1 MVKRGHPRWTR
12 GLFAPGDLEAIAAA
26 VAAAERETSA
36 EIRVHLVRRLPKQAD
51 AAAAGDALAY
61 ARDVFVRLRM
71 HETAERNGV
80 LVYLAVE
87 DRKLAIVGDEA
98 IHGRV
103 GDQYWAGV
111 RDAMV
116 ERLRRGAARE
126 AVLHAVADVGGI
138 LRKFFPHRPD
148 DRNELSD
155 QVSLG

>member
-1 MVKRGHPRWTR
+1 MLRRGHPRWTR
-12 GLFAPGDLEAIAAA
+12 RLFGPGDLEAIAAA
-26 VAAAERETSA
+26 VGEAEKATSA
-36 EIRVHLVRRLPKQAD
+36 EIRVHLDRRLSTHAGVPS
-51 AAAAGDALAY
+51 GDALAH
-61 ARDVFVRLRM
+61 ARHVFVRLRM

-98 IHGRV
+98 IHARV
-103 GDQYWAGV
+103 GDQYWTAV

-116 ERLRRGAARE
+116 ERLRRGEARE
-126 AVLHAVADVGGI
+126 AIVHAVRDVGGI
-138 LRKFFPHRPD
+138 LQKFFPPRPD

>member
-1 MVKRGHPRWTR
+1 MKRGHPRWTR
-12 GLFAPGDLEAIAAA
+12 GLFAPGDLEAIADA

-36 EIRVHLVRRLPKQAD
+36 EIRVHLDRRLPKQPD
-51 AAAAGDALAY
+51 APAGDALGC
-61 ARDVFVRLRM
+61 ARSVFVRLRM

-98 IHGRV
+98 IHARV
-103 GDQYWAGV
+103 GEQYWTAV

-116 ERLRRGAARE
+116 ERLRRGEARE
-126 AVLHAVADVGGI
+126 AILHAVRDVGSI
-138 LRKFFPHRPD
+138 LQKFFPHRPD

>member
-36 EIRVHLVRRLPKQAD
+36 EIRVHLDRRLPKQAD
-51 AAAAGDALAY
+51 TAAGDALAC
-61 ARDVFVRLRM
+61 AREVFARLRM

-98 IHGRV
+98 IHARV
-103 GDQYWAGV
+103 GEAYWAGV

>member
-12 GLFAPGDLEAIAAA
+12 GLFAPGDLEAIADA

-36 EIRVHLVRRLPKQAD
+36 EIRVHLDRRLPKQPD
-51 AAAAGDALAY
+51 AAPGDALAC
-61 ARDVFVRLRM
+61 ARAVFVRLRM
-71 HETAERNGV
+71 HETAEHNGV

-98 IHGRV
+98 IHARV
-103 GDQYWAGV
+103 GEAYWASV

-126 AVLHAVADVGGI
+126 AVLHAVSDVGGI
-138 LRKFFPHRPD
+138 LQKFFPRRPD